1 MKSSTHCTEYSPS
14 IFRFFVCVLVYFVG
28 GFLFL
33 KFYKKNEG
41 TDAIPNYEFW
51 KDLPAKIKVSST

>member
-1 MKSSTHCTEYSPS
+1 M
-14 IFRFFVCVLVYFVG
+14 CVLVYFVG

-41 TDAIPNYEFW
+41 TDAIPNYEFL
-51 KDLPAKIKVSST
+51 KDVPVKIKVSST